1 MSAFIYPPASSSTQ
15 QSALRIQP
23 LRRIQRDGWAL
34 TAARKCRAPC
44 HYLKLLEV
52 QMSQSSSRMTRRRF
66 ALGAAVAATTVFLPG
81 SEASAHELSEASNP
95 PVQQPSSTKL
105 SPDAQ
110 AEVEMKV
117 KEIFR
122 KYGKRLNDEQR
133 AD

>member
-1 MSAFIYPPASSSTQ
+1 
-15 QSALRIQP
+15 
-23 LRRIQRDGWAL
+23 
-34 TAARKCRAPC
+34 
-44 HYLKLLEV
+44 
-52 QMSQSSSRMTRRRF
+52 MSQSSSRMTRRRF

-133 AD
+133 ADIRKVMAETQSGLEKMRAFALENGDQPATVVKFTEGENHNGRS

>member
-1 MSAFIYPPASSSTQ
+1 
-15 QSALRIQP
+15 
-23 LRRIQRDGWAL
+23 
-34 TAARKCRAPC
+34 
-44 HYLKLLEV
+44 
-52 QMSQSSSRMTRRRF
+52 MSQSSSRMTRRRF

-133 AD
+133 ADIRKVMAETQGGLEKMRAFALENGDQPATVVKFTEGENHNGRAQ

>member
-1 MSAFIYPPASSSTQ
+1 MSDPRP
-15 QSALRIQP
+15 
-23 LRRIQRDGWAL
+23 
-34 TAARKCRAPC
+34 
-44 HYLKLLEV
+44 E
-52 QMSQSSSRMTRRRF
+52 MTRRRF

-81 SEASAHELSEASNP
+81 GGASANELPQPGNP
-95 PVQQPSSTKL
+95 PAQQPSSSTKL

-133 AD
+133 ADIRKVMAETQSGLEKPPPG

>member
-1 MSAFIYPPASSSTQ
+1 
-15 QSALRIQP
+15 
-23 LRRIQRDGWAL
+23 
-34 TAARKCRAPC
+34 
-44 HYLKLLEV
+44 
-52 QMSQSSSRMTRRRF
+52 MSQSSSRMTRRRF

-81 SEASAHELSEASNP
+81 GEVSAHELSEASNP
-95 PVQQPSSTKL
+95 PVQQPSSSTKL

-133 AD
+133 ADIRKVMAETQGGLEKMRAFALENGDQPATVVKFTEGENHNGRA